1 MNRIKIF
8 TCLTLICQFLLQ
20 PSSAQAASPV
30 VQSEAVLTPSI
41 AGVGNIWTGKVPTKI
56 AFPTDTYCGAA
67 DFQIEGLLPYSVL
80 ADRALG
86 VKVEFEIWSSAGKKV
101 AYDNVYS
108 SSWNPTGPKTAVSI
122 SLPSD
127 CAGSFTL
134 LVRTIY
140 ETSTNGLLSRYLSDE
155 KKLPIEFTGGRKGTS
170 NVSTIQ
176 TTVAYT
182 SSITSVGSL
191 WSAQI
196 PTAITL
202 PNGSFS
208 SYLEFQVQAIK
219 PFSYLANRSTGTS
232 IEFEIW
238 DSSGKK
244 IANDSLSSYDWNPI
258 ASNSLAQIY
267 LGSEV
272 GPGTYSFIVR
282 TIDRTSSDGLL
293 SSYLKTETTQ
303 TLVISGTPRVK
314 ATTPQLLST
323 NAYTSNIA
331 GVGNIWTGSL
341 PKQVQLPESSYSKLE
356 FTIKGLLPISVLADR
371 ALGVE
376 VDFEIWSE
384 LGTKVAS
391 TTVYSDDWNTKSP
404 DTLVSLTLFSD
415 RFNAPTTLRVI
426 TTYAT
431 RTNGLLTSYLE
442 DVDNFQISVL
452 GKSSVSSDLAKVDKD
467 AAFVSNVRQVGNIWK
482 GAIPTQLTL
491 PKSSYST
498 DIQFQ
503 IEGLIPYKVLAD
515 RSLGVSVEFEIW
527 SDEGEK
533 IADDN
538 VYPSEWNPVGPN
550 TLVSM
555 RIPSEGVAGIHTL
568 LIRTIYETNTNGV
581 QSGYW
586 ESKSSQ
592 KIEIAGGT
600 PKSADGHKAVE
611 SRSVTGSITGVGSI
625 WTGNIPSKIALSSGR
640 NSSPVTFQI
649 QSILPYSVLADR
661 STGTNVEFEIWSK
674 AGEKVTSED
683 ISAYDWSPVGTK
695 TLGKLYIWSS
705 MVAGNYTMIVRT
717 IYKTRSNGLLSNYL
731 KDEKTFPFEVV
742 NSGKIVETTTF
753 WDMNLSQKSIP
764 NIVSRFSSN
773 NKNTPI
779 VVVSSTPTVCAIQG
793 SDLNLL
799 KKGSCILTANQKGSG
814 SLYDATPYE
823 VEFDVLSSPPSRID
837 NVESSLNSKGATYS
851 WSAPTSDEKI
861 TKYEIGFSA
870 SRSANLTSNL
880 SASYFDYTTMD
891 STVQTSYSVTSE
903 QIYNFLRSIP
913 SASSIAGMH
922 FRVSVRAVSDA
933 GTSVYWGWNYLEA
946 SELKASFW
954 SKHPSSFDLKE
965 TTTNGK
971 YYFSASPNQASSNRL
986 VGNADKYS
994 WRFSVAPAG
1003 SDFAKYAY
1011 DPKGV
1016 EVASTSVN
1024 SILEDD
1030 LYLSLEK
1037 FQTSFPTGGAVLIMV
1052 YGTAN
1057 GVETL
1062 DTRGTG
1068 IYFSTQD
1075 LLNYIDDTKKSIA
1088 AAKAAAELKA
1098 KQEAEAAAAK
1108 AAAELKA
1115 KQEAEAAA
1123 KAAAELKAKQ
1133 EAEAAAKAAA
1143 ELKAKQEAEAAAAKA
1158 AAELKAKQEAEAA
1171 AKAAAELKA
1180 KQEAAAKA
1188 TASKKTTVTCVKGN
1202 LTKKFSGTKCPT
1214 GYKIKR

>member
-1 MNRIKIF
+1 MNRIKII
-8 TCLTLICQFLLQ
+8 TCLALICQFLLQ
-20 PSSAQAASPV
+20 PSSAHAASPV
-30 VQSEAVLTPSI
+30 VQSEVPLTASI

-56 AFPTDTYCGAA
+56 AFPTDTYCGDA

-101 AYDNVYS
+101 AYDNVYN

-127 CAGSFTL
+127 CAGSYTL
-134 LVRTIY
+134 IVRTIY

-155 KKLPIEFTGGRKGTS
+155 KKLSVEFTGGRKGTS

-176 TTVAYT
+176 TSLAYT
-182 SSITSVGSL
+182 SSISSVGSL

-202 PNGSFS
+202 PNGTFS

-267 LGSEV
+267 LGSDV
-272 GPGTYSFIVR
+272 GPGTYSFIIR

-303 TLVISGTPRVK
+303 TLVISGSARAK
-314 ATTPQLLST
+314 TTSPQVLST
-323 NAYTSNIA
+323 NSYTSNIA
-331 GVGNIWTGSL
+331 GVGNVWTGSL

-356 FTIKGLLPISVLADR
+356 FTIKGLLPISVLTDR

-415 RFNAPTTLRVI
+415 RFNEPTTLRVI

-442 DVDNFQISVL
+442 DVDNFQISVF
-452 GKSSVSSDLAKVDKD
+452 GKSSASSDSAKIDRDV
-467 AAFVSNVRQVGNIWK
+467 AFISNVKQVGNIWK

-491 PKSSYST
+491 PKSTYST

-515 RSLGVSVEFEIW
+515 KSLGVTVEFEIW

-533 IADDN
+533 IAYDN
-538 VYPSEWNPVGPN
+538 IYPSEWNPIGPN

-600 PKSADGHKAVE
+600 PKPTDGHKAVE
-611 SRSVTGSITGVGSI
+611 SKSVTASITGVGSI
-625 WTGNIPSKIALSSGR
+625 WTGNIPSKVALSSGR
-640 NSSPVTFQI
+640 SSSPITFQI

-661 STGTNVEFEIWSK
+661 STGTNIEFEVWSK
-674 AGEKVTSED
+674 AGEKVTSEG

-695 TLGKLYIWSS
+695 TLGKLNIWSS
-705 MVAGNYTMIVRT
+705 LVAGSYTMIVRT

-731 KDEKTFPFEVV
+731 KDEKSFPFEVV
-742 NSGKIVETTTF
+742 NSAKIVETTTF

-764 NIVSRFSSN
+764 NIVARFSSN
-773 NKNTPI
+773 NKDTPI
-779 VVVSSTPTVCAIQG
+779 IVVSTTPTICAIQG
-793 SDLNLL
+793 NDLNLL

-814 SLYDATPYE
+814 LLYDATPYE
-823 VEFDVLSSPPSRID
+823 VEFDVIAAPPSRID
-837 NVESSLNSKGATYS
+837 KVDSTLNSKGATYN

-870 SRSANLTSNL
+870 SRSANLTSNI
-880 SASYFDYTTMD
+880 SASYFDYVTVD
-891 STVQTSYSVTSE
+891 STSQTSYSVTPE
-903 QIYNFLRSIP
+903 QFYVFLRSIP
-913 SASSIAGMH
+913 NASGIAGMH

-933 GTSVYWGWNYLEA
+933 GSAAYWGWNYLDA
-946 SELKASFW
+946 SELKSNFW
-954 SKHPSSFDLKE
+954 SKYPASLEVKE
-965 TTTNGK
+965 TLTSGQR
-971 YYFSASPNQASSNRL
+971 YFSATANQLSSTRL
-986 VGNADKYS
+986 VAKPDKYS
-994 WRFSVAPAG
+994 WRFSLAPAG
-1003 SDFAKYAY
+1003 SDFAKYLY

-1016 EVASTSVN
+1016 EFMSTPAN
-1024 SILEDD
+1024 SIMVDD
-1030 LYLSLEK
+1030 VYLALEK
-1037 FQTSFPTGGAVLIMV
+1037 HISSFPAGGAVLIMV
-1052 YGTAN
+1052 YGVAN
-1057 GVETL
+1057 GVESL
-1062 DTRGTG
+1062 DPRGTG
-1068 IYFSTQD
+1068 IYFLTQD
-1075 LLNYIDDTKKSIA
+1075 ILKNIEDTKKMIA
-1088 AAKAAAELKA
+1088 EARAAAELKA
-1098 KQEAEAAAAK
+1098 KQDAEAR

-1115 KQEAEAAA
+1115 KQDAEAR
-1123 KAAAELKAKQ
+1123 AAAELKAKQ
-1133 EAEAAAKAAA
+1133 DAEAVAKAA
-1143 ELKAKQEAEAAAAKA
+1143 
-1158 AAELKAKQEAEAA
+1158 
-1171 AKAAAELKA
+1171 
-1180 KQEAAAKA
+1180 
-1188 TASKKTTVTCVKGN
+1188 ASKKTTITCVKGKI
-1202 LTKKFSGTKCPT
+1202 TKKVTAEKPKCPS
-1214 GYKIKR
+1214 GYKIKP

>member
-1 MNRIKIF
+1 MKR
-8 TCLTLICQFLLQ
+8 TRLIACAALITQFLFH
-20 PSSAQAASPV
+20 PNFAVAASPV
-30 VQSEAVLTPSI
+30 IQSETTLTPSI
-41 AGVGNIWTGKVPTKI
+41 VGVGNIWTGKVPTKI
-56 AFPTDTYCGAA
+56 AFPADTYCGDA

-134 LVRTIY
+134 IVRTIY

-155 KKLPIEFTGGRKGTS
+155 KKLPIEFTGGRKGSS

-176 TTVAYT
+176 TSVAYT

-238 DSSGKK
+238 DASGKK
-244 IANDSLSSYDWNPI
+244 VANDSLSSYDWNPV

-272 GPGTYSFIVR
+272 GPGSYSFIVR

-314 ATTPQLLST
+314 ATTPQILST

-331 GVGNIWTGSL
+331 AVGNIWSGSL

-452 GKSSVSSDLAKVDKD
+452 GKSSVSSDLAKIERDS
-467 AAFVSNVRQVGNIWK
+467 AFVSNVRQVGNIWK
-482 GAIPTQLTL
+482 GAIPTQLTI

-533 IADDN
+533 IADDK

-555 RIPSEGVAGIHTL
+555 RIPSEGIAGIHTL

-592 KIEIAGGT
+592 KIEVAGGT
-600 PKSADGHKAVE
+600 PKSVDGHKAVE
-611 SRSVTGSITGVGSI
+611 SRSVTASITGVGSI

-640 NSSPVTFQI
+640 SSSEVTFQV

-661 STGTNVEFEIWSK
+661 STGTNIEFEIWSK

-705 MVAGNYTMIVRT
+705 MVAGSYTMIVRT
-717 IYKTRSNGLLSNYL
+717 IYKTSSNGLLSNYL
-731 KDEKTFPFEVV
+731 KDEKSFPFEVV
-742 NSGKIVETTTF
+742 NSGKITEVTTF

-764 NIVSRFSSN
+764 NIVSKFSSN

-779 VVVSSTPTVCAIQG
+779 VVVSNTPTVCAIVG

-814 SLYDATPYE
+814 LLYDATPYE
-823 VEFDVLSSPPSRID
+823 VEFDVLSSPPSRIEKVD
-837 NVESSLNSKGATYS
+837 SSLNSKGATYT

-870 SRSANLTSNL
+870 SRSANLTSNIG
-880 SASYFDYTTMD
+880 ASYFDFTTID

-903 QIYNFLRSIP
+903 QIYSFLRSVP

-933 GTSVYWGWNYLEA
+933 GTSIYWGWNYLEA
-946 SELKASFW
+946 SELKANFW

-965 TTTNGK
+965 TTSNGK
-971 YYFSASPNQASSNRL
+971 YYFSASPNQSSSSRL

-1003 SDFAKYAY
+1003 SDFAKYSY
-1011 DPKGV
+1011 DSKGV

-1037 FQTSFPTGGAVLIMV
+1037 FQSNFPVGGAVLIMV
-1052 YGTAN
+1052 HGTAN
-1057 GVETL
+1057 GIETL
-1062 DTRGTG
+1062 DSRGSG
-1068 IYFSTQD
+1068 IYFPTQD
-1075 LLNYIDDTKKSIA
+1075 LLKYIDDTKKSIV

-1098 KQEAEAAAAK
+1098 KQEAEAKAAAELKAKQEAETKAAAEKAAAELKAKQEAEAKAAAEKAAAELKAKQEAEAK

-1115 KQEAEAAA
+1115 KQEAEA

-1133 EAEAAAKAAA
+1133 EAEAKAA
-1143 ELKAKQEAEAAAAKA
+1143 
-1158 AAELKAKQEAEAA
+1158 
-1171 AKAAAELKA
+1171 
-1180 KQEAAAKA
+1180 
-1188 TASKKTTVTCVKGN
+1188 ASKKTTISCVKGK
-1202 LTKKFSGTKCPT
+1202 LVKKVTGVGPKCPA
-1214 GYKIKR
+1214 GYKLKR